1 MAASEWGAVRPTTH
15 LPTITPT
22 LTTDAASLPTAAV
35 SADNT
40 SIAST
45 KGCCCCC
52 CGDCRRSAGS
62 GSVGVGRGRAVR
74 VGPAPATALQPNG
87 AAGGA
92 RGHVHNVQLHR
103 VVQGEEGGGR
113 RGGRHA
119 CHCTTT
125 TATNTATTSTRGHGH
140 GHRGLTGGQGP
151 ATHRQQGRGGRQEQ
165 QTTAAAIST
174 AAPQSQHAAAHT

>member
-1 MAASEWGAVRPTTH
+1 VAASERGAVRPTTH

-35 SADNT
+35 SPDNT

-45 KGCCCCC
+45 KGCCCC
-52 CGDCRRSAGS
+52 DCRRSAGI

-74 VGPAPATALQPNG
+74 VGPTPATALQPNG
-87 AAGGA
+87 TAGGA
-92 RGHVHNVQLHR
+92 RGHVHNAQLHR
-103 VVQGEEGGGR
+103 VVQGEEGGGGG
-113 RGGRHA
+113 GGRHA
-119 CHCTTT
+119 CHSAT

-165 QTTAAAIST
+165 QATAAAIST